1 MPKKPRTSPKKKSG
15 LNSKEK
21 SQVSKIAKAA
31 VLTVAEKKYMR
42 TQPTYGVNPN
52 VSKATSRVSVMAF
65 ANTVN
70 VVGTGLTAKTLNY
83 GVEDQTATADPVPFR
98 EMLMLRPFT
107 SSTGNQQT
115 DNYAIEGRE
124 CMPISAQTKWRM
136 SRDIGKLLSGIEN
149 TAWNQNQGAPNGLQS
164 NLPIIC
170 RMIRVN
176 PKHLQTNNE
185 HDPETDLFVSEFNNN
200 IGVGSSAFDDLEL
213 LSYRVN
219 RRRYDVIEDKF
230 FRIQNGLTVQYQRS
244 IKSSSGSGVSSTSM
258 LQPFISNT
266 NANCEKVMTTSHRL
280 TSKKNAPVFYDVPDG
295 TPLNT
300 ATAGAKTE
308 YIMYHFIYA
317 GAETYLDNEGVVD
330 KSPTDLKVSAISTV
344 KFTDS

>member
-1 MPKKPRTSPKKKSG
+1 
-15 LNSKEK
+15 
-21 SQVSKIAKAA
+21 
-31 VLTVAEKKYMR
+31 MR
-42 TQPTYGVNPN
+42 TQPTYGVAPN
-52 VSKATSRVSVMAF
+52 VSKANSRVSVMAF
-65 ANTVN
+65 SNTTN
-70 VVGTGLTAKTLNY
+70 VVGTGLAAKELNY
-83 GVEDQTATADPVPFR
+83 GVEDQTSGADDVPFR
-98 EMLMLRPFT
+98 ELLMLRPFT
-107 SSTGNQQT
+107 STTGNQQT

-124 CMPISAQTKWRM
+124 CMPISAQTKWRL
-136 SRDIGKLLSGIEN
+136 SRDIGKLTSGLEGAIWKSN
-149 TAWNQNQGAPNGLQS
+149 LGAPNGLQH

-185 HDPETDLFVSEFNNN
+185 CDPEQDLFVNEFNNST
-200 IGVGSSAFDDLEL
+200 GVAASTFDDLEL
-213 LSYRVN
+213 LSYRIN

-230 FRIQNGLTVQYQRS
+230 FRIQNGLTVSYQRNS
-244 IKSSSGSGVSSTSM
+244 YVLEGTDQGSM

-280 TSKKNAPVFYDVPDG
+280 TTKKMSPVFYDVPDG

-317 GAETYLDNEGVVD
+317 GAETYLDNVGVTD

>member
-1 MPKKPRTSPKKKSG
+1 MPKKPKSKKPKTG

-42 TQPTYGVNPN
+42 TQPTFGNIPN

-65 ANTVN
+65 ANTTN

-83 GVEDQTATADPVPFR
+83 GVEDQTPTADPIPFR

-124 CMPISAQTKWRM
+124 CMPISAQTKWRL
-136 SRDIGKLLSGIEN
+136 SRDIGKQLSGIQN
-149 TAWNQNQGAPNGLQS
+149 SNWNSQQGAPNGLQH

-170 RMIRVN
+170 RMVRVN

-185 HDPETDLFVSEFNNN
+185 HDPETDLFVSEFNNA
-200 IGVGSSAFDDLEL
+200 IGVASSAFDDLEL
-213 LSYRVN
+213 LTYRIN

-230 FRIQNGLTVQYQRS
+230 FRIQNGLTVQYQRATFRDEDDNFS
-244 IKSSSGSGVSSTSM
+244 ASM

>member
-1 MPKKPRTSPKKKSG
+1 MPTTQGHRTKTG

-21 SQVSKIAKAA
+21 SQVTKLAKAA

-42 TQPTYGVNPN
+42 TQPSYNVTPN
-52 VSKATSRVSVMAF
+52 VSKANSRVSVMAF
-65 ANTVN
+65 SNTTN
-70 VVGTGLTAKTLNY
+70 VVGTGLTAKELNY
-83 GVEDQTATADPVPFR
+83 GVEDQTSGAAEVPFR
-98 EMLMLRPFT
+98 ELLMLRPFT
-107 SSTGNQQT
+107 STTGNQQT

-124 CMPISAQTKWRM
+124 CMPISAQTKWRL
-136 SRDIGKLLSGIEN
+136 SRDIGKIVSGLE
-149 TAWNQNQGAPNGLQS
+149 AVHWNSNLGAPNGLQH

-185 HDPETDLFVSEFNNN
+185 CDPETDLFVSEFNNA
-200 IGVGSSAFDDLEL
+200 IGVASSSFDDLEL
-213 LSYRVN
+213 LAYRIN

-230 FRIQNGLTVQYQRS
+230 FRIQNGLTVSYQRTGLYS
-244 IKSSSGSGVSSTSM
+244 NSGAVDGAM

-280 TSKKNAPVFYDVPDG
+280 TSKKMSPVFYDVPDG

-308 YIMYHFIYA
+308 YIMYHFMYA
-317 GAETYLDNEGVVD
+317 GAETYLDNVGVTD

>member
-1 MPKKPRTSPKKKSG
+1 MPKKPRPRSAPKKKSG

-21 SQVSKIAKAA
+21 SQVTQLAKAA

-42 TQPTYGVNPN
+42 TQPTFGATPN
-52 VSKATSRVSVMAF
+52 VSKATSKVSVMAF
-65 ANTVN
+65 VNTTN
-70 VVGTGLTAKTLNY
+70 VVGTGLSSKELNY
-83 GVEDQTATADPVPFR
+83 GVEDQSSTADPVPFR
-98 EMLMLRPFT
+98 ELLMLRPFT
-107 SSTGNQQT
+107 STTGNQQT

-124 CMPISAQTKWRM
+124 CMPVSAQTKWRL
-136 SRDIGKLLSGIEN
+136 SRDIGKITSGIE
-149 TAWNQNQGAPNGLQS
+149 TAAWNTNIGAPNGLNH

-176 PKHLQTNNE
+176 PKQLQTNVE
-185 HDPETDLFVSEFNNN
+185 CDPEQDLFVSEFNNA
-200 IGVGSSAFDDLEL
+200 IGVSTSSFDDLEL
-213 LSYRVN
+213 LTYRIN

-230 FRIQNGLTVQYQRS
+230 FRIQNGLTVSYQR
-244 IKSSSGSGVSSTSM
+244 GLHHDGTTGAM

-280 TSKKNAPVFYDVPDG
+280 TSKKMSPIFYDVPDG

-317 GAETYLDNEGVVD
+317 GAETYLDNVGVVD